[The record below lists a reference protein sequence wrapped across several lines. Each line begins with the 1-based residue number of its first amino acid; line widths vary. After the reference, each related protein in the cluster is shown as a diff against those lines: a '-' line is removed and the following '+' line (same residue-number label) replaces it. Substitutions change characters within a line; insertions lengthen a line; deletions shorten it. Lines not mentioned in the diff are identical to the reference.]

1 MSFFRHHQE
10 TEEKAPR
17 RHSLRDLEAKAYAKW
32 VSQGVA
38 RKSSNVSGF
47 EAERARRHFWTEEAA
62 RSGVVMRY

>member
-1 MSFFRHHQE
+1 MSFFHHKQE
-10 TEEKAPR
+10 NEEKTPR

-47 EAERARRHFWTEEAA
+47 EAERARRHFWAEETA
-62 RSGVVMRY
+62 RSALVMKY